1 MENTFYVKTKTNSES
16 HMECI
21 FGNVGIYIVILDSCF
36 VMFGRLLMLYVM
48 EFAYWTKSLLKP

>member
-1 MENTFYVKTKTNSES
+1 MNVYKISLVSSIHGKHWGLAFYVKTKSSSES

-36 VMFGRLLMLYVM
+36 VMFGR
-48 EFAYWTKSLLKP
+48 